1 MTTPKTNKQTQ
12 KKQFQILVDFMTT
25 HPDLAK
31 GLMKTPNAKIRVDH
45 LWKRVTSE
53 LNAAGPPMR
62 DMAGWRKV
70 WADYKLHLKAKM
82 RRNRT
87 NIAGTGGGPSVYS
100 SLNELEQR
108 VSELLSINKAVG
120 GIGSTRE
127 FGARQTDVPTTSLG
141 AFLNDSNLV
150 DMPEGENDSD
160 SVDVPEQVTE
170 KPSCSRSVLTPRNKQ
185 SLLEKQVDNQIMY
198 QKNSTEI
205 LTEINDSLKNISK
218 TMERTYKMVYKIE
231 KQKLK
236 LAKEQFVHS
245 RKMDCDNFKLKLSKL
260 EIQKQMLELQTN
272 KTHEKHGTSF

>member
-70 WADYKLHLKAKM
+70 TLVTCVLFISIAKR

-127 FGARQTDVPTTSLG
+127 FGARQTDVPTKSLG
-141 AFLNDSNLV
+141 AVFNDRNLV
-150 DMPEGENDSD
+150 DMPEEENDSD

-185 SLLEKQVDNQIMY
+185 SLLEKQ
-198 QKNSTEI
+198 T
-205 LTEINDSLKNISK
+205 
-218 TMERTYKMVYKIE
+218 
-231 KQKLK
+231 
-236 LAKEQFVHS
+236 
-245 RKMDCDNFKLKLSKL
+245 
-260 EIQKQMLELQTN
+260 
-272 KTHEKHGTSF
+272 